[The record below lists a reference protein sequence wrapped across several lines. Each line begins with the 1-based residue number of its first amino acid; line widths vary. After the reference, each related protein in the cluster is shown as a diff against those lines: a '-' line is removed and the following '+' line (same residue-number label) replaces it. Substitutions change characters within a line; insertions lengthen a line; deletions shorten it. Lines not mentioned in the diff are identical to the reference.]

1 MKAIDIAIKDMRQS
15 FRNKGAIVFMFVIPI
30 LITVLFYF
38 MFGNVAGGDGEFT
51 LPVTDVA
58 LVNLDQGEAPGFGSM
73 GAFLGDALQGEDLAD
88 LVRVTEMADAAAARS
103 AVDNQEAGV
112 AVIIPAGFTGAI
124 MGEGETA
131 ELELYRDPTLT
142 IGPSIVSSIVS
153 QIVEGMSAGN
163 IGMGVTLAQLA
174 EAGGAITPEMVQ
186 ELVATTMETAPAQQN
201 GGLTTLQ
208 APPGQEPSVEGSADQ
223 ESGNELAQLLALILG
238 GMMVFYAFFTGAN
251 VLNSILTEQEK
262 GTLQR
267 LFTTPASHME
277 IFSGKF
283 IATMIILTV
292 QIGVLLL
299 FGRLAFHIQWGDPL
313 PVAIA
318 AAGLVLIASTTGLF
332 LVSLLKDPRQAG
344 IIFGGL
350 LTLTGMI
357 GLFTVFTASAPGTPQ
372 ALETVSLLVPQGWA
386 IRPFR
391 QAMDGDTLPQIGLTF
406 AVILL
411 WSAAFFLIGQY
422 RLRKRFD

>member
-1 MKAIDIAIKDMRQS
+1 MKAIDIALKDMRQS

-38 MFGNVAGGDGEFT
+38 MFGNIAGGDEEFT

-58 LVNLDQGEAPGFGSM
+58 LVNLDQGGAHGFGSM

-88 LVRVTEMADAAAARS
+88 LIRVREMDDAAAART
-103 AVDNQEAGV
+103 AVDNQEVGV
-112 AVIIPAGFTGAI
+112 AVIIPASFSGAI
-124 MGEGETA
+124 MGEGETVA
-131 ELELYRDPTLT
+131 VELYRDPTLT
-142 IGPSIVSSIVS
+142 IGPAVVSSIVS
-153 QIVEGMSAGN
+153 QVVEGMSAGN
-163 IGMGVTLAQLA
+163 IDVDVTLEQLA
-174 EAGGAITPEMVQ
+174 EAGGTITPEAVQ
-186 ELVATTMETAPAQQN
+186 ELVDTVMMERTPAQQEMS
-201 GGLTTLQ
+201 LTTLQ
-208 APPGQEPSVEGSADQ
+208 PPTGQEAN
-223 ESGNELAQLLALILG
+223 NELAQLLALILG

-267 LFTTPASHME
+267 MFTTPTSHMT

-283 IATMIILTV
+283 LATLLILSV

-299 FGRLAFHIQWGDPL
+299 FGRLAFQIQWGEPL
-313 PVAIA
+313 PVALA
-318 AAGLVLIASTTGLF
+318 ASGLVLIAATTGLF
-332 LVSLLKDPRQAG
+332 LVSLIANPRQAG

-350 LTLTGMI
+350 LTLTGML
-357 GLFTVFTASAPGTPQ
+357 GLFTVFTAGSPNTPQ

-386 IRPFR
+386 MRTFR
-391 QAMDGDTLPQIGLTF
+391 QAMDGDTLSQIGLTF
-406 AVILL
+406 GVILV

>member
-1 MKAIDIAIKDMRQS
+1 MKAIDIALKDMRQS

-38 MFGNVAGGDGEFT
+38 MFGNIAGGDEEFT

-58 LVNLDQGEAPGFGSM
+58 LVNLDQGGAHGFGSM

-88 LVRVTEMADAAAARS
+88 LIRVREMDDAAAART
-103 AVDNQEAGV
+103 AVDNQEVGV
-112 AVIIPAGFTGAI
+112 AVIIPASFSGAI
-124 MGEGETA
+124 MGEGETVA
-131 ELELYRDPTLT
+131 VELYRDPTLT
-142 IGPSIVSSIVS
+142 IGPAVVSSIVS
-153 QIVEGMSAGN
+153 QVVEGMSAGN
-163 IGMGVTLAQLA
+163 IDVDVTLEQLA
-174 EAGGAITPEMVQ
+174 EAGGTITPEAVQ
-186 ELVATTMETAPAQQN
+186 ELVDTVMMERTPAQQEMS
-201 GGLTTLQ
+201 LTTLQ
-208 APPGQEPSVEGSADQ
+208 PPPGQEAN
-223 ESGNELAQLLALILG
+223 NELAQLLALILG

-267 LFTTPASHME
+267 MFTTPTSHMT

-283 IATMIILTV
+283 LATLLILSV

-299 FGRLAFHIQWGDPL
+299 FGRLAFQIQWGEPL
-313 PVAIA
+313 PVALA
-318 AAGLVLIASTTGLF
+318 ASGLVLIAATTGLF
-332 LVSLLKDPRQAG
+332 LVSLIANPRQAG

-350 LTLTGMI
+350 LTLTGML
-357 GLFTVFTASAPGTPQ
+357 GLFTVFTAGSPNTPQ

-386 IRPFR
+386 MRTFR
-391 QAMDGDTLPQIGLTF
+391 QAMDGDTLSQIGLTF
-406 AVILL
+406 GVILV

>member
-1 MKAIDIAIKDMRQS
+1 MKAIDIALKDMRQS

-38 MFGNVAGGDGEFT
+38 MFGNIAGGDEEFT

-58 LVNLDQGEAPGFGSM
+58 LVNLDQGGAHGFGSM

-88 LVRVTEMADAAAARS
+88 LIRVREMDDAAAART
-103 AVDNQEAGV
+103 AVDNQEVGV
-112 AVIIPAGFTGAI
+112 AVIIPASFSGAI
-124 MGEGETA
+124 MGEGETVA
-131 ELELYRDPTLT
+131 VELYRDPTLT
-142 IGPSIVSSIVS
+142 IGPAVVSSIVS
-153 QIVEGMSAGN
+153 QVVEGMSAGN
-163 IGMGVTLAQLA
+163 IDVDVTLEQLA
-174 EAGGAITPEMVQ
+174 EAGGTITPEAVQ
-186 ELVATTMETAPAQQN
+186 ELVDTVMMERTPAQQEMS
-201 GGLTTLQ
+201 LTTLQ
-208 APPGQEPSVEGSADQ
+208 PPTGQEAN
-223 ESGNELAQLLALILG
+223 NELAQLLALILG

-267 LFTTPASHME
+267 MFTTPTSHMT

-283 IATMIILTV
+283 LATLLILSV

-299 FGRLAFHIQWGDPL
+299 FGRLAFQIQWGEPL
-313 PVAIA
+313 PVALA
-318 AAGLVLIASTTGLF
+318 ASGLVLIAATTGLF
-332 LVSLLKDPRQAG
+332 LVSLIANPRQAG

-350 LTLTGMI
+350 LTLTGML
-357 GLFTVFTASAPGTPQ
+357 GLFTVFTAGSPNTPQ

-386 IRPFR
+386 MRTFR
-391 QAMDGDTLPQIGLTF
+391 QAMDGDTLSQIGFTF
-406 AVILL
+406 GVILV